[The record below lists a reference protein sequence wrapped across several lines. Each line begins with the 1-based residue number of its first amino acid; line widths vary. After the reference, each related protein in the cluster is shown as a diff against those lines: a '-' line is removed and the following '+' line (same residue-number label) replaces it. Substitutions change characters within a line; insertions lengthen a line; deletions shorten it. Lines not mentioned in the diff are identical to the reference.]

1 MKRLVDKLVYL
12 FLVLMLVCLSVT
24 NTFAQTAEGETYEG
38 KTEADRLYL
47 EEYYKDKTSEEI
59 WRDYTDV
66 RLRINGES
74 SSLVYVAYL
83 FKEPFKFWAVKE
95 LLKLDLDY
103 FSVAEFLGMNYS
115 DEAKKTVLK
124 NYINYQIPD
133 QARASPRLER
143 FTDLVHKLN
152 QYGEAGIS
160 YRKYLIDLILS
171 DSDIVYIPN
180 DRLILLLHLGS
191 SEQSKKVAEVILSN
205 NPQRYELDKII
216 GAEIDFYSEIARQML
231 PQIDPSI
238 PIDDFDYA
246 RLAFLS
252 KKMRKQQ

>member
-1 MKRLVDKLVYL
+1 
-12 FLVLMLVCLSVT
+12 
-24 NTFAQTAEGETYEG
+24 
-38 KTEADRLYL
+38 
-47 EEYYKDKTSEEI
+47 
-59 WRDYTDV
+59 
-66 RLRINGES
+66 
-74 SSLVYVAYL
+74 
-83 FKEPFKFWAVKE
+83 
-95 LLKLDLDY
+95 
-103 FSVAEFLGMNYS
+103 
-115 DEAKKTVLK
+115 
-124 NYINYQIPD
+124 
-133 QARASPRLER
+133 
-143 FTDLVHKLN
+143 
-152 QYGEAGIS
+152 
-160 YRKYLIDLILS
+160 LS